1 VSSTPAANISS
12 ACSTPAPRSNSRAV
26 AHGTAR
32 SAAPGPSMAAA
43 IGCSTRNAWSTT
55 SLQSRSR
62 AFSSSTMSH
71 SFKNGMAFKSVRR
84 SPAKD
89 SAKDSISKHAATS
102 CSETRR
108 CSSYGRSSASPKS
121 FSPSKQSTRKAC
133 ESSANAFRLDA
144 ISRRWSSL
152 ARSLE
157 IGVAINIIAE
167 PDWDEERFRVVRD
180 WCLDVPEVVNLS
192 INTPYPGTETW
203 LTGQH
208 RLNTRDYRLFD
219 IQHAVLPTK
228 LPIAAFYRELL
239 HTQRVLYRKHMTWW
253 TVPTLARELA
263 GNLVRGQTNFMRGIM
278 NYNKVYNVEKM
289 LPDRARPVHYELPVS
304 PRPETNAPTARAAE
318 LYIHAHR
325 GRRGR
330 SIDDDTERFVDA
342 TRMGVSG

>member
-1 VSSTPAANISS
+1 NFEA
-12 ACSTPAPRSNSRAV
+12 
-26 AHGTAR
+26 
-32 SAAPGPSMAAA
+32 
-43 IGCSTRNAWSTT
+43 
-55 SLQSRSR
+55 LE
-62 AFSSSTMSH
+62 F
-71 SFKNGMAFKSVRR
+71 
-84 SPAKD
+84 
-89 SAKDSISKHAATS
+89 
-102 CSETRR
+102 
-108 CSSYGRSSASPKS
+108 
-121 FSPSKQSTRKAC
+121 
-133 ESSANAFRLDA
+133 
-144 ISRRWSSL
+144 

-289 LPDRARPVHYELPVS
+289 LADHARPVHYELPVS
-304 PRPETNAPTARAAE
+304 PRPETNAPARKPLNSIFMRIEAGLAAALTIPPSASSMQREWGPPVECKIAPLSSLLPTDEGESDHCNGMNRQPVVWFEVEDFLRYLDHFRNPSGVQRVSFEIYRAAKP
-318 LYIHAHR
+318 AA
-325 GRRGR
+325 R
-330 SIDDDTERFVDA
+330 SSKRSCCSRAVAPSI
-342 TRMGVSG
+342 